1 MLKLKLQNRFQFTIK
16 FIKSCFVIEAAFFF
30 AFEIKDC
37 KFDIQ
42 LKLMLDI
49 QNISFSYTEKTVIN
63 NVSFTINKGQ
73 NIAIIGESGCGKSTL
88 LKLIYGLYDLNEG
101 RIFYEEKPV
110 LGPKYNLIAG
120 MPYMK
125 YLAQD
130 FDLSPYE
137 TVAENVGKFLSNGF
151 ANMKK
156 LRVQEL
162 LEMVEMEQFS
172 NVKAKFLSGGQ
183 QQRVALVRVLAL
195 EPELILL
202 DEPFSQIDAFRK
214 NALRRNL
221 FRYLKQKQ
229 ITCILATHDSTDA
242 LSFADEAIVMRNGE
256 IIIKDNP
263 IEIYKKPSS
272 KYVASLFG
280 EVNEISTHL
289 LKLTD
294 DQNEKLLVYPHQLI
308 MVENSDLEVKIRRTY
323 FRGNHYLIESV
334 YKRQLIF
341 FESEFDLPLEISVF
355 IGLNS

>member
-1 MLKLKLQNRFQFTIK
+1 
-16 FIKSCFVIEAAFFF
+16 
-30 AFEIKDC
+30 
-37 KFDIQ
+37 
-42 LKLMLDI
+42 MLDI
-49 QNISFSYTEKTVIN
+49 QNISFTYTDSPVIKN
-63 NVSFTINKGQ
+63 ISFSIEKGQ

-88 LKLIYGLYDLNEG
+88 LKLIYGLYDLDEG
-101 RIFYEEKPV
+101 NISYEGKPI
-110 LGPKYNLIAG
+110 LGPKFNLIPG

-162 LEMVEMEQFS
+162 LEMVEMDSFA
-172 NVKAKFLSGGQ
+172 NVKTKFLSGGQ

-195 EPELILL
+195 EPEVILL

-221 FRYLKQKQ
+221 FRYLKQKG
-229 ITCILATHDSTDA
+229 ITCIIATHDSTDA
-242 LSFADEAIVMRNGE
+242 LSFADQAIVMRNGE
-256 IIIKDNP
+256 VLVKDDP
-263 IEIYKKPSS
+263 SKIYEDPKI

-280 EVNEISTHL
+280 EVNEIPTHL
-289 LKLTD
+289 LLSYEDETHKT
-294 DQNEKLLVYPHQLI
+294 LVYPHQFK
-308 MVENSDLEVKIRRTY
+308 MVSESKLMVKIRRTY
-323 FRGNHYLIESV
+323 FRGSHYLIETV

-341 FESEFDLPLEISVF
+341 FESEIDLPVEQEVF
-355 IGLNS
+355 LALNYL

>member
-1 MLKLKLQNRFQFTIK
+1 
-16 FIKSCFVIEAAFFF
+16 
-30 AFEIKDC
+30 
-37 KFDIQ
+37 
-42 LKLMLDI
+42 MLDI
-49 QNISFSYTEKTVIN
+49 QNISFSYTESPVIKN
-63 NVSFTINKGQ
+63 ISFSIEKGQ
-73 NIAIIGESGCGKSTL
+73 NVAIIGESGCGKSTL

-101 RIFYEEKPV
+101 NIFYGDKPI
-110 LGPKYNLIAG
+110 LGPKFNLIPG

-162 LEMVEMEQFS
+162 LEMVEMDQFA
-172 NVKAKFLSGGQ
+172 NVKTKFLSGGQ

-195 EPELILL
+195 EPEVILL

-221 FRYLKQKQ
+221 FRYLKQKG
-229 ITCILATHDSTDA
+229 ITCIIATHDSTDA
-242 LSFADEAIVMRNGE
+242 LSFADQAIVMRNGE
-256 IIIKDNP
+256 VLVKDDP
-263 IEIYKKPSS
+263 SKIYEDPKV

-280 EVNEISTHL
+280 EVNEIPTHL
-289 LKLTD
+289 LLSYPDETHKT
-294 DQNEKLLVYPHQLI
+294 LVYPHQFK
-308 MVENSDLEVKIRRTY
+308 MVSESKLMVKIRRTY
-323 FRGNHYLIESV
+323 FRGSHYLIETV

-341 FESEFDLPLEISVF
+341 FESEIDLPLEQEIF
-355 IGLNS
+355 LGLNYL